1 MIAMQDEGRT
11 ALAMA
16 LETMPS
22 YFAWGRGDG
31 AWQEPPAIPTVG
43 GPLLDEIGRS
53 LVTVKQ
59 FVEPTTADD
68 PTYFCTAPEGV
79 GENILYYKKSDV
91 PTKWLYLRADFGY
104 FDADGE
110 TVREVALFVG
120 ATVKP
125 DTPPG
130 HRYIPASQVANRGQR
145 LTLEYRRPSPRER
158 KEEEEY
164 LVITL

>member
-16 LETMPS
+16 LEAMPS

-31 AWQEPPAIPTVG
+31 VWQNPPAMPTNG
-43 GPLLDEIGRS
+43 GPLIDEIGRS
-53 LVTVKQ
+53 LVTLKQ
-59 FVEPTTADD
+59 YVEPTTADD
-68 PTYFCTAPEGV
+68 PTYFCTVPEGP
-79 GENILYYKKSDV
+79 NDNLLYYKKSDV
-91 PTKWLYLRADFGY
+91 PTKWLYVRSEFGY

-110 TVREVALFVG
+110 TVREVALFIG
-120 ATVKP
+120 ATVTP

-130 HRYIPASQVANRGQR
+130 HRYIPFSQVANPGYR

-158 KEEEEY
+158 KEEAEY
-164 LVITL
+164 LVLTL